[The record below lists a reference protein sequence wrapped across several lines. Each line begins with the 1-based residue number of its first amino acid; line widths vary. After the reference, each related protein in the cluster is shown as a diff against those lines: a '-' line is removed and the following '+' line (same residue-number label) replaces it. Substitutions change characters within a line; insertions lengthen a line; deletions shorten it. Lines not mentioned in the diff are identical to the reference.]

1 MHILLHM
8 QIGGRKKEHANMGG
22 LEATLLQAYAGRER
36 DTSVLVAAMSAR
48 EGQRPAA
55 SEPATARAVARCLEL
70 LGHAVEANGGRVVR
84 SRGSELMAVFAT
96 ADAAAAAAA
105 RVQHDFQR
113 IVPDGALDLRTAFHS
128 GPVRQRGHDIYGDT
142 VNLTAALASRARPG
156 QILTSDTVAAGLG
169 AEFRHALRSVPLPA
183 KDTGCPA
190 AELDWHRVPLDV
202 LQNAGTGK
210 ASCVRVTYRY
220 NTLVRRR
227 HGDSI
232 TMGRDPDCDL
242 CVDMRLASRRHC
254 TLERRGDKVLLRDHS
269 TNGTFVTLEGSR
281 ERRIRAEEIVLQGR
295 GWLSFGVSRL
305 LAEELVQF
313 HCE

>member
-1 MHILLHM
+1 M
-8 QIGGRKKEHANMGG
+8 QIGGRKKEEPNMGG

-55 SEPATARAVARCLEL
+55 SEPATARAIARCLEL
-70 LGHAVEANGGRVVR
+70 LGHAVEASGGRVVR

-105 RVQHDFQR
+105 LVQHDFQR
-113 IVPDGALDLRTAFHS
+113 IVPDGTLDLRTAFHS

-156 QILTSDTVAAGLG
+156 QILTSDGVAASLG

-190 AELDWHRVPLDV
+190 AELDWHRVPVEV
-202 LQNAGTGK
+202 LQSKSKT
-210 ASCVRVTYRY
+210 SCIRVTYRY

-232 TMGRDPDCDL
+232 TIGRDPDCDL

-254 TLERRGDKVLLRDHS
+254 TFERRGDKILFRDHS
-269 TNGTFVTLEGSR
+269 TNGTFITLEGSR